1 MTDKPRKTG
10 QFTHI
15 GDLLP
20 GIVKSMRRETDT
32 ELARIRDIW
41 NQVLEPDIAEHAQPA
56 ALKDDTLLVHVASPT
71 LTQQLR
77 FLTPD
82 IMDQLNRVI
91 GDRRINQIKYKVGKV

>member
-1 MTDKPRKTG
+1 MSDKPRKAG

-41 NQVLEPDIAEHAQPA
+41 NQVLEPEIAEHAQPA
-56 ALKDDTLLVHVASPT
+56 ALKNDALLVHVASPT

-77 FLTPD
+77 FLTPE
-82 IMDQLNRVI
+82 IIKQLNRVI
-91 GDRRINQIKYKVGKV
+91 GAGRINEIKYKVGKV